1 MVKNLLAVSVG
12 AQKPTVRDNYRFKR
26 FITSG
31 ALIKNLFTEYFKL
44 QQNDIYTKMDKEYF
58 YNNTSDTYQNEDF
71 IKFVTN
77 NRNHYFKERIVETG
91 FRKAFKGKL
100 GGTSTYKNGWCSTR
114 IKQTFIFW
122 IYMSVKKNKFK
133 YGNWKKNDCTT
144 SY

>member
-1 MVKNLLAVSVG
+1 MGELNFKAKALYLGYMVKNLLAVSVG

-58 YNNTSDTYQNEDF
+58 YNSTSDTYQNEDF

-77 NRNHYFKERIVETG
+77 NRNHYFKDRIVETG
-91 FRKAFKGKL
+91 FRKAFKGI
-100 GGTSTYKNGWCSTR
+100 GGHIHTQKCL
-114 IKQTFIFW
+114 
-122 IYMSVKKNKFK
+122 V
-133 YGNWKKNDCTT
+133 
-144 SY
+144 